1 MAFDGTNTPANLRI
15 EHLACNTKNVP
26 PMLGRLPPP
35 SVQQERAR
43 AGLPPYTEEEWTR
56 ERERTLTAFLANPP
70 EPLPLAEAVR
80 RHWRPG
86 RAAWERWHAENP
98 GVCDCQPGR
107 PSQFCLPDVPG

>member
-1 MAFDGTNTPANLRI
+1 MYVWVTQSGEFHQGGGIDSVYA
-15 EHLACNTKNVP
+15 TK
-26 PMLGRLPPP
+26 RA
-35 SVQQERAR
+35 AR